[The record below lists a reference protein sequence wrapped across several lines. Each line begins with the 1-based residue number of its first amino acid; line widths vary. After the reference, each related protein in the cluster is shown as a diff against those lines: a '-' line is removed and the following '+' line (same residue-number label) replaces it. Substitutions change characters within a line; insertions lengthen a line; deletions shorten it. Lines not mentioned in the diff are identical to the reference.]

1 MSLKFKICL
10 LFQHPRF
17 GISFNETPMSF
28 DLLEDAE
35 RQTMNSETEMSTPA
49 SASSLLIHIWIVSR
63 PTGL

>member
-1 MSLKFKICL
+1 
-10 LFQHPRF
+10 
-17 GISFNETPMSF
+17 MSF

-49 SASSLLIHIWIVSR
+49 SASSLLIHIWIVLR